1 VLGDRRVTAVDDLAA
16 PAGAALPPTD
26 GVRFWLDGGRVI
38 VRPSGTEPKLK
49 AYVEAVTEPALG
61 LERGRAAA
69 AERLAAIVADLGPL
83 LEGQA

>member
-1 VLGDRRVTAVDDLAA
+1 
-16 PAGAALPPTD
+16 
-26 GVRFWLDGGRVI
+26 